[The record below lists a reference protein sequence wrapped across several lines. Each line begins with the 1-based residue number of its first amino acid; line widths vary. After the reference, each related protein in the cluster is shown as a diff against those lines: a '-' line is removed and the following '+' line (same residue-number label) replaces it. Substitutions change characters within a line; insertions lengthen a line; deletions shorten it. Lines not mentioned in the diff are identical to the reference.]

1 MPKLL
6 SGGVLRVGGS
16 GQYITLPGA
25 QPALGPSPSTGTG
38 FTLITGPTYITE
50 YSSSLGFIQFTSGTL
65 YSYVPGQNI
74 SIQTTGTGTFQV
86 FAPTEFN
93 NTVRFNNTLTF
104 TDLTASGLIRFTNT
118 TTAIS
123 STTGAMTVGGGAGI
137 GGDLYVGG
145 TIYGNISTASLTS
158 LTLDT
163 TRITVANTLTSGT
176 FFLVLAST
184 ATGLVSPQTN
194 GGITYNNSTGV
205 LAITSSTASTSTN
218 TGALVVRGGVGVGG
232 NLNATRIFDSGSR
245 VISTVSAGVGIGING
260 FNTGTFSGHNVVLTN
275 TGVLSL
281 IAGTGTNV
289 SSTTGNVTVWI
300 TPPTLQSV
308 TAQGNQ
314 TTNTVFFNNTTTAI
328 STTTASVVVAG
339 GVGIG
344 ANLIVG
350 TTLSATTATFNTIS
364 VTSSATYATITT
376 VTQNSIY
383 TAGGVGIG
391 GDLTVI
397 NNTLMYGNLTVLGT
411 YTILTQQT
419 VDVGR
424 KVVALST
431 SAGPAILSIDSGITV
446 GPISNPFVKFLFD
459 GINSWKSTGNFI
471 PNTTRTYNLGSAG
484 YQWNNAHIFN
494 NNVYGQN
501 IVWNTA
507 TSTSPYSGAAIVLGG
522 MGIAENLN
530 IGGALN
536 VSGLVRFTN
545 PTNSTGTT
553 TGALVVTG
561 GVGIGGDLH
570 VPNIY
575 DNDGLPYLTA
585 AALAAYGVSKLFA
598 GTDTAVSTSSGI
610 VTVWNTSTLQS
621 ITNRSNSTTN
631 IVLFNN
637 TSNAV
642 SSTTGAVVIAGGL
655 GIKKDLFVGGDAVI
669 YGSVTFTGAATQVL
683 TTNTVFTDAILE
695 LHATKNGAEWTFN
708 DAQDIGVRMH
718 YFYNTGTNAWLG
730 RKNGTG
736 YLEWFSTAT
745 ETNGQISGI
754 YGTFKTGKIELTS
767 SATSVSTVTGA
778 LIVAGG
784 GGIGRDLWV
793 GGTIYAS
800 NSVVLTA
807 ATLGNYGVSSLYAGT
822 DTAVSSNTGTVT
834 VWNTSTLQ
842 TVTSRGNSTNNAI
855 SISNISA
862 STSTTTG
869 ALTVAGGVGIGGNLN
884 VFGTVK
890 TSNLIADQATIASIN
905 LNNID
910 ATGHIQ
916 STSNEQYAIRI
927 LSDVDSTS
935 SFYVRNINS
944 GTNAFSGF
952 MAENDAGD
960 QVALYAG
967 SSNFNTLIYQTGTA
981 GLYITPSIA
990 AFNIGNNSEID
1001 FYTRGVGPGS
1011 VPTLRLGST
1020 GSVKLYGDLT
1030 ITSSPLDTNPST
1042 EVTITTNAVNGY
1054 SSFTLQNTSF
1064 QGQSW
1069 ALEVAGNNH
1078 NGTNGSSINEGN
1090 FTLYDNVA
1098 QAYRFAV
1105 MKGTGN
1111 VLLNRTVDDSNYQLQ
1126 VQGNALVTDNFTAN
1140 TATFLTLTVTGT
1152 TQLNTLDVLSTATF
1166 ESGLLAKT
1174 TSTFNKTVIIGSS
1187 ALETSVTSINTT
1199 DPTSIDS
1206 FDALLYRSCRSV
1218 VQITDGDFFHL
1229 SEIIL
1234 LHDNSGQVY
1243 KSEYGMIDTG
1253 NPLGEFSVSLVDN
1266 QVVLYYTAYDASTP
1280 LTVNVVRTTI
1290 SV

>member
-1 MPKLL
+1 MPNLL
-6 SGGVLRVGGS
+6 SGKRLRVGGS
-16 GQYITLPGA
+16 GQFISLPGA

-38 FTLITGPTYITE
+38 FTLITGPTYLTE
-50 YSSSLGFIQFTSGTL
+50 YSSSLGFIQFTSGTI

-86 FAPTEFN
+86 FAPTVFRNSVEF
-93 NTVRFNNTLTF
+93 TNTLTF
-104 TDLTASGLIRFTNT
+104 TDLNASGLIRFTNT
-118 TTAIS
+118 TSAIS
-123 STTGAMTVGGGAGI
+123 STTGALTLGGGAGI

-145 TIYGNISTASLTS
+145 TIYGNISTSSLTS

-163 TRITVANTLTSGT
+163 SRITVANTLTSGT
-176 FFLVLAST
+176 FFLVLSNT

-205 LAITSSTASTSTN
+205 FAITSSTASTSTN
-218 TGALVVRGGVGVGG
+218 TGALVIRGGVGVGG
-232 NLNATRIFDSGSR
+232 NLNATQIFDSGSR

-314 TTNTVFFNNTTTAI
+314 TTSTVFFNNTATAV

-344 ANLIVG
+344 GNLIVG
-350 TTLSATTATFNTIS
+350 TTLSATTATFDTIR
-364 VTSSATYATITT
+364 VTSSATFATITT

-471 PNTTRTYNLGSAG
+471 PNTTRTFNLGSAG
-484 YQWNNAHIFN
+484 YQWNNAYIFN
-494 NNVYGQN
+494 NNVYGQD

-522 MGIAENLN
+522 MGIADNLN
-530 IGGALN
+530 VANTVTIGG
-536 VSGLVRFTN
+536 GLSATGLIRFTN
-545 PTNSTGTT
+545 NTNSTSTVS
-553 TGALVVTG
+553 GALVVSG
-561 GVGIGGDLH
+561 GVGIGGDLY

-575 DNDGLPYLTA
+575 DALGQPYLTA
-585 AALAAYGVSKLFA
+585 AALANYGVSRIYA
-598 GTDTAVSTSSGI
+598 GTDTAVSTYSGV

-621 ITNRSNSTTN
+621 ITNRGNSTTN

-642 SSTTGAVVIAGGL
+642 NSTTGAVVIAGGL
-655 GIKKDLFVGGDAVI
+655 GIKKDLYVGGDAVI
-669 YGSVTFTGAATQVL
+669 YGSVTFTGAATRVL
-683 TTNTVFTDAILE
+683 TTNTVFTDAIIE
-695 LHATKNGAEWTFN
+695 LHAPKPGTEWTFN
-708 DAQDIGVRMH
+708 DAQDIGIRMH
-718 YFYNTGTNAWLG
+718 YFYSTSTSAWLG
-730 RKNGTG
+730 RKNSGS
-736 YLEWFSTAT
+736 LEWFSTAT
-745 ETNGQISGI
+745 EINGQISGI
-754 YGTFKTGKIELTS
+754 HGTFKTGKIELTS
-767 SATSVSTVTGA
+767 SATSISTTTGA
-778 LIVAGG
+778 LQVAGG
-784 GGIGRDLWV
+784 VGIGKDVWV

-807 ATLGNYGVSSLYAGT
+807 ATLGNFGVSRLYAGT
-822 DTAVSSNTGTVT
+822 DTAVSSNTGTIT
-834 VWNTSTLQ
+834 VWNTSTLE
-842 TVTSRGNSTNNAI
+842 TVTGRGNSTTNAI
-855 SISNISA
+855 SINNLTNSV
-862 STSTTTG
+862 STNTG
-869 ALTVAGGVGIGGNLN
+869 ALVVSGGLGVG
-884 VFGTVK
+884 GTITTK
-890 TSNLIADQATIASIN
+890 NLIADQATIASIN

-910 ATGHIQ
+910 ATGYIQ

-935 SFYVRNINS
+935 TFYVRNANS

-952 MAENDAGD
+952 IAENNVGY

-967 SSNFNTLIYQTGTA
+967 SSNFDTMLYQTGTA
-981 GLYITPSIA
+981 GLYISPEISE
-990 AFNIGNNSEID
+990 FNVGNNSEID
-1001 FYTRGVGPGS
+1001 FYTRGVGPGG
-1011 VPTLRLGST
+1011 VPTLKLGNT
-1020 GSVKLYGDLT
+1020 GTVKIYGDL
-1030 ITSSPLDTNPST
+1030 IVTSSPLDTNPSS
-1042 EVTITTNAVNGY
+1042 EVTITTNAVTGY
-1054 SSFTLQNTSF
+1054 SNFTLQNTSY
-1064 QGQSW
+1064 QGQSYT
-1069 ALEVAGNNH
+1069 LEVGGNDRS
-1078 NGTNGSSINEGN
+1078 GGNGSAIDEGN
-1090 FTLYDNVA
+1090 FTLYDNIA
-1098 QAYRFAV
+1098 QAFRFAV
-1105 MKGTGN
+1105 MKSSGN
-1111 VLLNRTVDDSNYQLQ
+1111 VLINRIVDDGQNQLQ
-1126 VQGNALVTDNFTAN
+1126 VQGNALVTDTFTAN
-1140 TATFLTLTVTGT
+1140 TATFLTLVVTGT

-1166 ESGLLAKT
+1166 EAGLLAKT

-1199 DPTSIDS
+1199 DPTSIDR
-1206 FDALLYRSCRSV
+1206 FDALLYRSCRSM
-1218 VQITDGDFFHL
+1218 VQITDGNYFHL

-1234 LHDNSGQVY
+1234 LHDNEGQVY

-1253 NPLGEFSVSLVDN
+1253 NPLGEFSVTLEND
-1266 QVVLYYTAYDASTP
+1266 QVILYYTAYDASVP
-1280 LTVNVVRTTI
+1280 ITVNVVRTTI